1 MESGNTLALKADAF
15 HSPSFIILPS
25 SLFENAIMLMSR
37 TTRVG
42 IFLLLTMLLYGC
54 GRKGPLFMQPVPA
67 KPVPVAQPQAE
78 QTPPT
83 ENQTESKK

>member
-1 MESGNTLALKADAF
+1 
-15 HSPSFIILPS
+15 
-25 SLFENAIMLMSR
+25 MLMSR
-37 TTRVG
+37 TAHVG
-42 IFLLLTMLLYGC
+42 IFLLLILLLQGC
-54 GRKGPLFMQPVPA
+54 GRKGPLFMEPVPA